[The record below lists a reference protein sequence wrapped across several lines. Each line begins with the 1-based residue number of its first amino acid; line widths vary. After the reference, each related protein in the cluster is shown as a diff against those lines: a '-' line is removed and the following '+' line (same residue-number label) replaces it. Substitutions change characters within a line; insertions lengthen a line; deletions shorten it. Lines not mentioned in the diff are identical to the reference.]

1 MNEQMSNEYFIST
14 DKSLLNINMVHLYLS
29 VDSYWAKNIPLHV
42 LKVSIENSVCF
53 GVYLS
58 QQQVGFGRVVT
69 DKATFAYLAD
79 VFILESHRGK
89 GLSKLLMEAVMSYPE
104 LQGLRRWMLGTWDA
118 HGLYTQFGWQALT
131 NPERFMQLHNHD
143 IYL

>member
-14 DKSLLNINMVHLYLS
+14 DKRLLDINMVHEYLS

-53 GVYLS
+53 GVYHYL
-58 QQQVGFGRVVT
+58 QQVGFGRVVT

-79 VFILESHRGK
+79 VFILEGHRGK

-104 LQGLRRWMLGTWDA
+104 QIGRA
-118 HGLYTQFGWQALT
+118 HV
-131 NPERFMQLHNHD
+131 
-143 IYL
+143 